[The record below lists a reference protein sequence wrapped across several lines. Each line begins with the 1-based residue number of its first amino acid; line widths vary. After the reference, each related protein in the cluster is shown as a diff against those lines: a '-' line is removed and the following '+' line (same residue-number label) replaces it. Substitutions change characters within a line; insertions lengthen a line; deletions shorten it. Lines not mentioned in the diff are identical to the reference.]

1 MIDFSKLYITKL
13 INYSSSLLKLTSEKI
28 VYIQILKESLL
39 ESDDLELLIKEMKK
53 ITELSKMAIHL
64 SEIYSFCNN
73 PEIDFTGLSIK
84 FKEQSQLLNKD
95 IVLLLEIISSEKLKE
110 ILIKIC
116 NYVNAKSDLIIKK
129 TENTVDNNESD
140 IARNNKLKEDFIL
153 SDDDEEENSY
163 EFYVKTVL
171 FPIRELDSFLQRLEF
186 YETPYDEM
194 DRYQTIIEKNAYLSQ
209 KYSFELIA
217 NMHFY
222 FSGALK
228 HIMEHRLIVDKDL
241 IEKMRACLIVIAA
254 LVRQKDVD
262 ITNYL
267 NKADKLGKLIQN
279 IKG

>member
-1 MIDFSKLYITKL
+1 MEFSKLYIKKC
-13 INYSSSLLKLTSEKI
+13 ISYSSSLLKLTSDKI
-28 VYIQILKESLL
+28 ACVQVLKDSILSSE
-39 ESDDLELLIKEMKK
+39 DCGNVIGEMKK
-53 ITELSKMAIHL
+53 ITEISKMAIHL
-64 SEIYSFCNN
+64 SEIYNFCNN
-73 PEIDFTGLSIK
+73 NEIDFLFLSTK
-84 FKEQSQLLNKD
+84 FKEHSQLLAKD
-95 IVLLLEIISSEKLKE
+95 LEVFLESVSLPKLKGIIDNIETSVKKNEII
-110 ILIKIC
+110 
-116 NYVNAKSDLIIKK
+116 KS
-129 TENTVDNNESD
+129 TRQEENLSNKAINIEQ
-140 IARNNKLKEDFIL
+140 NNKLKEDFIL

-163 EFYVKTVL
+163 EFYLRTVL
-171 FPIRELDSFLQRLEF
+171 APIKELDSFLQRLEF

-194 DRYQTIIEKNAYLSQ
+194 DKYQTIIEKNAFLSQ

-228 HIMEHRLIVDKDL
+228 HVMEHRLIVDKEL